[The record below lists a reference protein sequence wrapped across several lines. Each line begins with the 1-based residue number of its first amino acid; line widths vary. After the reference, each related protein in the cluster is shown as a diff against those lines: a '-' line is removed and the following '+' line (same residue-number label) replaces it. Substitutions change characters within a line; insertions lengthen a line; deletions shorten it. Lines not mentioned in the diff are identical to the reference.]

1 MMDDT
6 RLEVVLM
13 LTMVIVIN
21 FMTLILIELAS
32 VYFISDIDSKNRIR
46 SLKEFSEINL
56 NEIRRAKHQALVSPQ
71 SLNSYLWKMISRSM
85 VVVLL

>member
-32 VYFISDIDSKNRIR
+32 VYFISDIDSKNIIR
-46 SLKEFSEINL
+46 SLNEFSEINL
-56 NEIRRAKHQALVSPQ
+56 NEIRIAKHQALVSPQ
-71 SLNSYLWKMISRSM
+71 SLNSYGK
-85 VVVLL
+85 